1 MKEQRKFDV
10 GKMRHR
16 IAVYAINRQD
26 DEHGGFDRNDP
37 TGGDLIGRF
46 WCKIYPVMGMER
58 QWGEQFTEVTTHMCW
73 LRYNSLLKEGMLLR
87 RILTDQTIDYYL
99 ERLVD
104 PSNLKEFHVA
114 MLREGGP
121 L

>member
-1 MKEQRKFDV
+1 MTKTRSFDL

-16 IAVYAINRQD
+16 IAVYATERVED
-26 DEHGGFDRNDP
+26 GAGGFDRKDP
-37 TGGDLIGRF
+37 SGSELIGRY
-46 WCKIYPVMGMER
+46 WCHIRPVTAKER

-73 LRYNSLLKEGMLLR
+73 MRYNTLIKEGMTFR
-87 RILTDQTIDYYL
+87 RIIGSNQVDYYV
-99 ERLVD
+99 ESFYD
-104 PSNLKEFHVA
+104 PDQLQQYQIV